1 MVVFGAS
8 EVVQRLVRV
17 IKIIIH
23 DLWDINDFWMTFAP
37 ICSSLSCQ
45 TTTNPSPDL
54 VLNNGLKLIFY
65 QMTMTMTLK
74 LVLKWFFYS
83 IVP

>member
-17 IKIIIH
+17 IKIFVY

-45 TTTNPSPDL
+45 TTTNISPDL
-54 VLNNGLKLIFY
+54 VPNNGLKLIFY

-74 LVLKWFFYS
+74 LVLEWFFYS

>member
-17 IKIIIH
+17 IKIIIY

-45 TTTNPSPDL
+45 TTTNTSPDL
-54 VLNNGLKLIFY
+54 VPNNGLKLIFY

-74 LVLKWFFYS
+74 LVLEWFFYS